1 MKKRFRHRLT
11 GILLRTPLR
20 IFARLRFNY
29 TAVKFKPDK
38 SLKGPYLILSNH
50 AMAFDPIL
58 LGTSFREP
66 IYFVASDMIFSIPFW
81 SKIIRY
87 LVSPIPKTKYR
98 SDMETI
104 KDIFSIVRQGGSV
117 GIFPEGNATFTGATM
132 YIQPAIAKLVRKLK
146 IPVLFYRLEGV
157 HLTKPRWA
165 ARVRRGRAFGYV
177 HHIWRPEEYADLSTE
192 TMIDY
197 IREQLFV
204 DALATQNLAFKPFKG
219 RKLAEDLESAYF
231 HCAECDRLNTI
242 RTVDDHIFC
251 QACGMRMCYTP
262 YGFIEGMRAGKYY
275 ATTTAWYDGQLKALK
290 QHWASYEGDTPFF
303 EDADEQ
309 VLEVTRATKKAPL
322 GRATLKLYKDRVVIH
337 FDKGEEIVWS
347 LAEIKA
353 SVQQKNKL
361 ILYHVNQQKTYYF
374 LNHRK
379 RNALKYVLVIETVNG
394 REV

>member
-1 MKKRFRHRLT
+1 MKRRFRHWLT
-11 GILLRTPLR
+11 FTLLRNPFR
-20 IFARLRFNY
+20 VFARLRYNY
-29 TAVKFKPDK
+29 TAVKFRPDA

-50 AMAFDPIL
+50 AMAIDPLL
-58 LGTSFREP
+58 LGCSFREP

-81 SKIIRY
+81 SKVIRY

-104 KDIFSIVRQGGSV
+104 KDIIKIVRQGGSI

-132 YIQPAIAKLVRKLK
+132 TIQPAIAKLVRKLK
-146 IPVLFYRLEGV
+146 IPVLFYHLEGV
-157 HLTKPRWA
+157 YLTKPRWA
-165 ARVRRGRAFGYV
+165 ARPRRGRSFGYV
-177 HHIWRPEEYADLSTE
+177 HSVWKPETYADLSIEAMTE
-192 TMIDY
+192 H

-204 DALATQNLAFKPFKG
+204 DALATQNLALKAFKG

-242 RTVDDHIFC
+242 RTVDDHVFC
-251 QACGMRMCYTP
+251 QACGMRMRYTP

-275 ATTTAWYDGQLKALK
+275 ATTGAWYEGQLKALMK
-290 QHWASYEGDTPFF
+290 HWDTYEGTKPFF
-303 EDADEQ
+303 QDVGEQ
-309 VLEVTRATKKAPL
+309 VLEVTRATKKEPL
-322 GRATLKLYKDRVVIH
+322 GQAALQLFKDRVVIQ
-337 FDKGEEIVWS
+337 FNKGETIAWS
-347 LAEIKA
+347 LNDVKA

-361 ILYHVNQQKTYYF
+361 ILYHTEQQKTYYF

-379 RNALKYVLVIETVNG
+379 RNALKYVLLIETING